1 MDFKESKTY
10 QNLQTAMKSELIS
23 GAKYMIYSQKA
34 HEDGYNFVG
43 DIFEE
48 TSRNEIEHG
57 KIWFK
62 LLVGGKIPPTLDNIR
77 EAANGEN
84 NEWNSMYP
92 EYAKTAREEGYDEIA
107 ELFERVSRVEN
118 NHDARFETL
127 AWDLESGQIFSREN
141 EAVWHCRNCG
151 YLEWA
156 KCVPKECP
164 TCSYPK
170 SYFQLYCEPF

>member
-34 HEDGYNFVG
+34 HEDGYNLVG

-92 EYAKTAREEGYDEIA
+92 EYAKTAREE
-107 ELFERVSRVEN
+107 
-118 NHDARFETL
+118 
-127 AWDLESGQIFSREN
+127 
-141 EAVWHCRNCG
+141 
-151 YLEWA
+151 
-156 KCVPKECP
+156 
-164 TCSYPK
+164 
-170 SYFQLYCEPF
+170 